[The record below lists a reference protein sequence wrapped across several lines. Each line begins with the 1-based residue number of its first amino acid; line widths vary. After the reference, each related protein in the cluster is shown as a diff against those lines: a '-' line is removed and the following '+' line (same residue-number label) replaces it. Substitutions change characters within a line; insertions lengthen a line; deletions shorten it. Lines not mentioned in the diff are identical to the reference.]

1 MLKKILCL
9 TSAAALAMTMALPVQ
24 SLDYE
29 GSKAYSSGK
38 YYQALTEVSL
48 TGDQRTDIVN
58 IALSQVGYQEG
69 GSSPLLSGE
78 VYGGVNF
85 TEYGA
90 WYGMQDMWCAMF
102 ASWCAH
108 VAGIPTDVIPSHSY
122 TPNGLKWF
130 RDRGLAH
137 EQSQIADG
145 TYTPR
150 PGDLIY
156 FRSTRNENTTNH
168 VGIVTGCEGGMIYTV
183 EGNIGSP
190 STYSNGGMVTTVTYP
205 ITNTY
210 IVAVCSPNYTTGAAN
225 VRDPMATLRQAIR
238 DAEGSGYAQIHTDYG
253 TVTLGIGRWYG
264 AHAQA
269 LLRAIREAD
278 EAAFAALDT
287 ASIAQDLD
295 QADWSNYLPDAHK
308 TACIRRILSSQQ
320 GIRAQDELLEQQLQ
334 DYLTSASD
342 QGIQDEDT
350 ALLYALLCHLIGTRA
365 TQRIVSPL
373 PDPNALPTALGST
386 PYAHLADLLR

>member
-9 TSAAALAMTMALPVQ
+9 TSATALVLSMALPVH

-29 GSKAYSSGK
+29 GSEAYSSGK
-38 YYQALTEVSL
+38 YYQALTEVPL
-48 TGDQRTDIVN
+48 TGDQRADIVN

-108 VAGIPTDVIPSHSY
+108 VADIPTDVIPSHSY

-137 EQSQIADG
+137 EQSEIADG

-190 STYSNGGMVTTVTYP
+190 ATYSNGGMVTTVTYP
-205 ITNTY
+205 ITNSY
-210 IVAVCSPNYTTGAAN
+210 IVAVCSPNYTTGAAS
-225 VRDPMATLRQAIR
+225 VQDPMVTLRQAIQK
-238 DAEGSGYAQIHTDYG
+238 AEGSGYDQIHTSYG
-253 TVTLGIGRWYG
+253 TVTLGIGQWYG
-264 AHAQA
+264 TQAQA

-287 ASIAQDLD
+287 AAIAQDLD
-295 QADWSNYLPDAHK
+295 QADWSAYLPDADK
-308 TACIRRILSSQQ
+308 TACIRRILSSEQ
-320 GIRAQDELLEQQLQ
+320 GIRAQDRLLTDQLQ
-334 DYLTSASD
+334 AHLTTA
-342 QGIQDEDT
+342 QEKGITDLETQT
-350 ALLYALLCHLIGTRA
+350 LYALLCHLLGPTTADRLIST
-365 TQRIVSPL
+365 PL
-373 PDPNALPTALGST
+373 QST
-386 PYAHLADLLR
+386 PYAYLADLL